1 MENKSTNRLKPDQ
14 LARLLSISTEETDSV
29 HIVCDDKATAELL
42 RNKLKSTLPKDS
54 FLLESLLIV
63 MERLG
68 CDMRG
73 QVGKPLGDVLLD
85 PAADISMLRAIK
97 DYSKKFSSSLVSET
111 ETAVAITIYY
121 AALASALLYHDK
133 KITQYS
139 YKTLGQYFA
148 LLVKKKWMTPE
159 LIDLF
164 SKAHSIC
171 QNRRNENEGKQ
182 KEQVGQ

>member
-1 MENKSTNRLKPDQ
+1 MENKSINKLKPNQ
-14 LARLLSISTEETDSV
+14 LARLLSISTEEMESV

-68 CDMRG
+68 FDMRE
-73 QVGKPLGDVLLD
+73 QVGRPLCDVLLD
-85 PAADISMLRAIK
+85 PATDVSLLSAIK
-97 DYSKKFSSSLVSET
+97 DYSKKYSSSLVSEA
-111 ETAVAITIYY
+111 EMAVAITIYY
-121 AALASALLYHDK
+121 AALASALLYHDE

-159 LIDLF
+159 LINLF
-164 SKAHSIC
+164 SQAHSIC
-171 QNRRNENEGKQ
+171 QNKRDEK
-182 KEQVGQ
+182 